1 MSQRG
6 FSCAVESSSMASPRK
21 KSDWP
26 IVTAVVLAVVL
37 VPLGVYVGGYFVTGE
52 KLETPSSS
60 YYRIY
65 PTRWQAR
72 IFWPAARV
80 ESVFTGD
87 EIVTV
92 IQSPES
98 PNSHSFIFP

>member
-1 MSQRG
+1 MP
-6 FSCAVESSSMASPRK
+6 SPRK
-21 KSDWP
+21 TADWP
-26 IVTAVVLAVVL
+26 IVAAIVLAMVL
-37 VPLGVYVGGYFVTGE
+37 MPLGVYVGGYYATGE
-52 KLETPSSS
+52 KLETPSRS

-65 PTRWQAR
+65 STRWQAR

-92 IQSPES
+92 TQSPES